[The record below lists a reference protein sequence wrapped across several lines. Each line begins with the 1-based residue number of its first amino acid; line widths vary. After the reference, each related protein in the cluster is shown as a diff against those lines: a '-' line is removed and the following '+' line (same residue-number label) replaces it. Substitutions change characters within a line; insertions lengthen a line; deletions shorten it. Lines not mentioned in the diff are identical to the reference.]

1 MDEECQR
8 RDACN
13 VEECQHEAVRWVTY
27 YSRTFEVWLRLQ
39 FCEQHFNPE
48 NRIANYE
55 VVLE

>member
-8 RDACN
+8 PDACN
-13 VEECQHEAVRWVTY
+13 VEEFQHMAVRWVTY

-48 NRIANYE
+48 IRTANYE
-55 VVLE
+55 AVPE